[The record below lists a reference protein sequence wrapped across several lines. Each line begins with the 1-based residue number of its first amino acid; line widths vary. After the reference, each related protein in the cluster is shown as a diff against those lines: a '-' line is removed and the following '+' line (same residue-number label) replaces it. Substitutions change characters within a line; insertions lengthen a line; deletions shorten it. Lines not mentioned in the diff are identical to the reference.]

1 MDLLNLCLTVTWYS
15 YGSSVF
21 IVVAEIVTQNIEE
34 QTLATYTRTIPL
46 WLPYVDDKFT
56 AVHNH
61 QIYDFQEHPNRERGH
76 TVYQERLLDQSP
88 FNPTSHKASTIRTLT
103 RLAQ

>member
-1 MDLLNLCLTVTWYS
+1 MDLLNLRLTVTWYS

-56 AVHNH
+56 TVHNH

-76 TVYQERLLDQSP
+76 TVYQGDQG
-88 FNPTSHKASTIRTLT
+88 KW
-103 RLAQ
+103 